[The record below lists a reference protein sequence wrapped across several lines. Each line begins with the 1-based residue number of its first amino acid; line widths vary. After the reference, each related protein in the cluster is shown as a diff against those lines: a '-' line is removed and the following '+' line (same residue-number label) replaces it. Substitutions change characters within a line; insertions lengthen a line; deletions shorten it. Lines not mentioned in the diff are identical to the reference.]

1 MGSGMPTGSGY
12 PGAPGA
18 GMPMGA
24 GYPGASGSGVP
35 GAPGSPPGY
44 AGTTAEPAPAQRET
58 FLMKAERSMQ
68 LGNEKQAFDY
78 LYASALAEE
87 GTEVLD
93 KFLWVNAFKRP
104 AVAVRW
110 AIGFQL
116 AVSPKNYEGS
126 YYPVGSTQT
135 IPERPTRSRRNN
147 TGTAAAAPGSST
159 PGKGMPAGLS
169 AGGMPGMPGSGGMYP
184 GAGGSAASA
193 GSEELTKATGE
204 LGDELRRR
212 LKEKIESGEYG
223 TILVQLASAA
233 SRPAARNMAGSAGP
247 SGGGYPGM
255 PTGSGPGGYPGMPTG
270 MPTGS
275 PGSSAGY
282 PGMPTG
288 MPTGSPGSSAGYPGM
303 PTGAPT
309 GSPGSSAGYPGM
321 PTGMPTGSPGS
332 SAGYPGM
339 PTGMPTGS
347 PGSSAGYP
355 GMPTGMPTGSPGSSA
370 GYPGMPTGA
379 PTGSPGSSAGYPGM
393 PTGMPTGS
401 PGSNASGMPPGGP
414 GTPPGSVGGT
424 TPAATPPG
432 EATPPAPGADS
443 AAGGNFVPPV
453 PPGANPGGAP
463 GMPPL
468 SGPGGYPGMPSGAPG
483 ATPGSVGGFVPPTPP
498 GTSPGGGAPPPG
510 SGPGGYPGMPSG
522 APGATLG
529 SGPGSYPG
537 MPTGAG
543 MMPPGLS
550 PPGPGMGSGS
560 AGGAPGAVNPMSLMV
575 GVSMLGEGSTKELL
589 EKAADQGIDVLVVYE
604 IEVNENQ
611 KTNLVV
617 NETRI
622 VVYDVAKGEDLE
634 KSKPLNNIAIQKLR
648 AENEKKDEEDPVTA
662 CFAKLFKMLDDDPE
676 KGLKMREIPAEI
688 KPEHVESRVAA
699 ILAREDIARLPALA
713 EIKFFHHRGLVSDG
727 LLTKSFQ
734 KVLGEAEGAKLATG
748 TEAERLEVIGTL
760 LPSDK

>member
-255 PTGSGPGGYPGMPTG
+255 PTGSGPG
-270 MPTGS
+270 
-275 PGSSAGY
+275 
-282 PGMPTG
+282 
-288 MPTGSPGSSAGYPGM
+288 
-303 PTGAPT
+303 
-309 GSPGSSAGYPGM
+309 
-321 PTGMPTGSPGS
+321 
-332 SAGYPGM
+332 GYPGM